1 MDLSSRLASL
11 PESELHLLHAAEAA
25 GRRTAVPVYWV
36 GGGVR
41 DLLTGRL
48 SAPDLDLVVEGDLDP
63 FADALAAELD
73 AREVRR
79 SPFLTRELEAALPVR
94 TRIDVARARSERY
107 EAPAELPRVEPAGLA
122 VDLVRRDFTVNSLA
136 IPLHPGFGSRIID
149 VSGGLDDLDLRAL
162 RLHHVRSF
170 ADDPSR
176 LLRGVDFEARL
187 GFRLAP
193 ATEELARAAVA
204 DGALDRL
211 GGVRLRVAALRAF
224 GRPATAGAA
233 WQRADELGLSGAIHP
248 ALTRYGAPRAWLP
261 AALSRIGIDP
271 ADESP
276 STELLVLGLVSRL
289 LDRPEAEREEVAG
302 RLDLDS
308 RSSWVLVL
316 GPTRVAAVAASLLRN
331 ASASEAHRLL
341 RELSSIEL
349 ALLADRGTELAEW
362 VERELGEMRAVR
374 LSIDGR
380 SLLERGVAAGPLLG
394 AALAR
399 TLDAR
404 LDGRIGAA
412 EELEFALAQ
421 ARPGDPR

>member
-1 MDLSSRLASL
+1 MDLSSRLAGL
-11 PESELHLLHAAEAA
+11 PESERYLLHAAEAA
-25 GRRTAVPVYWV
+25 GRRTSVPVYWV

-79 SPFLTRELEAALPVR
+79 SPFLTRELEAARPVR
-94 TRIDVARARSERY
+94 TRIDVARARAERY
-107 EAPAELPRVEPAGLA
+107 DAPAELPRVEPAGLA
-122 VDLVRRDFTVNSLA
+122 ADLLRRDFTVNSLA

-149 VSGGLDDLDLRAL
+149 VSGGLDDLGLRAL
-162 RLHHVRSF
+162 RLHHERSF

-176 LLRGVDFEARL
+176 LLRGVDFETRL
-187 GFRLAP
+187 GFRFAP
-193 ATEELARAAVA
+193 TTEELARAACA
-204 DGALDRL
+204 EGALGRL
-211 GGVRLRVAALRAF
+211 SGARLRAAALRAF
-224 GRPATAGAA
+224 GRPATASAA
-233 WQRADELGLSGAIHP
+233 WERADELGLSGAIHL
-248 ALTRYGAPRAWLP
+248 ALARRGALRSWFT
-261 AALSRIGIDP
+261 AALSRIGVDP

-289 LDRPEAEREEVAG
+289 LDRSEEEREEIAG

-316 GPTRVAAVAASLLRN
+316 GPTRVAAIAADLHRHV
-331 ASASEAHRLL
+331 SASEAHRLL
-341 RELSSIEL
+341 RELSRIEL
-349 ALLADRGTELAEW
+349 ALLADRGAEPAEW

-380 SLLERGVAAGPLLG
+380 SLLERGVAAGPRLG

-404 LDGRIGAA
+404 LDGRIGAE

-421 ARPGDPR
+421 ARPGNPR